1 VIDGRYELGERIG
14 SGGMGTVHRAQ
25 DTLLD
30 RPVALKLL
38 RASDDDV
45 HRARLRAEARFA
57 AGLQHPGIV
66 RVYDYGEEDGPEGP
80 RPYIVMQL
88 VDGTP
93 LRGPLPPDR
102 VAALLEGVGE
112 ALAVAHAAGVVHRD
126 LKPSNILV
134 TDAGRPV
141 IVDFGVARSD
151 TAEPLTETGFVVGTA
166 EYLSPEQVEGGR
178 ATPASDVYALGV
190 VAHQCLSGTSPF
202 QRETPV
208 ATALAHLRDDPP
220 ELPGGVPTGLRT
232 LVRAMLARAP
242 EDRPTAAEVAQRAAA
257 APTTRTVVLPPMPD
271 TPPTPPEVV
280 SARTRR
286 RFAIVTGA
294 AAVLVVG
301 LLIAALQGRNP
312 TAPAASAAGSHRAT
326 HAPSHAASR
335 TASVTPTPT
344 PKPEP
349 APVRT
354 HAPKPPPHAHHRPKP
369 PKKHGHPP
377 HGKHGKKPHPPKKHK
392 PHH

>member
-1 VIDGRYELGERIG
+1 MIDGRYELGERIG
-14 SGGMGTVHRAQ
+14 SGGMGTVYRAR

-38 RASDDDV
+38 RASDDEV

-80 RPYIVMQL
+80 RPYIAMQL
-88 VDGTP
+88 VDGAP
-93 LRGPLPPDR
+93 LRAPLPPDR

-134 TDAGRPV
+134 TDEGRPV
-141 IVDFGVARSD
+141 LVDFGVARSD

-208 ATALAHLRDDPP
+208 ATALAHLRDNVP
-220 ELPGGVPTGLRT
+220 ELPSGVPTGLRT

-257 APTTRTVVLPPMPD
+257 APATRTVVLPPMPD
-271 TPPTPPEVV
+271 APPPPPEVV
-280 SARTRR
+280 SARSRR
-286 RFAIVTGA
+286 RLAVVAGA

-301 LLIAALQGRNP
+301 LLAAAVQGRNP

-326 HAPSHAASR
+326 HAASERPAPSP
-335 TASVTPTPT
+335 TPTPT
-344 PKPEP
+344 PTAKPEP
-349 APVRT
+349 TAVHT
-354 HAPKPPPHAHHRPKP
+354 HAPKPPPKAHPHPKP
-369 PKKHGHPP
+369 PKKHGPP
-377 HGKHGKKPHPPKKHK
+377 HGKHAKKPHPPKKHK